1 YTKTKTHHTKIQ
13 SFITDSCPNKSFN
26 LQLIAIDDNKP
37 PTPKLQSTRVLFSAP
52 PGKFTDYPK
61 AVESVLSSHLLP
73 SPSSRFLFTSSGSV
87 FPQKSKETV
96 TESSPTFDPHIEQI
110 PDRIAKLLEAENL
123 VTSNDAGVVIR
134 LAGLYL
140 PNRGAHSYWL
150 RPDVTKVNSSGDGL
164 INLLHYDDA
173 AAAVVKV
180 LDVECSSRNKLFIV
194 SDGNPLT
201 RTEICQVAIDKGQDG
216 STPSF
221 AETTPES
228 DLGKVYDCS
237 KIKST
242 GWTPRIPKFADC
254 FTKSLEDYKMLF
266 TGLPIPE
273 LKNWALLLDIN
284 VEGVKGIYV
293 NRLASHMAKNPGDFE
308 SLSSRLKNMESEALR
323 TILSLNDPIPG
334 PSSLNRK

>member
-1 YTKTKTHHTKIQ
+1 
-13 SFITDSCPNKSFN
+13 
-26 LQLIAIDDNKP
+26 
-37 PTPKLQSTRVLFSAP
+37 LFSAP

-173 AAAVVKV
+173 AAAVIKV

-254 FTKSLEDYKMLF
+254 FTKSLKDYKILF

-284 VEGVKGIYV
+284 VEGVKV
-293 NRLASHMAKNPGDFE
+293 
-308 SLSSRLKNMESEALR
+308 SEQQA
-323 TILSLNDPIPG
+323 
-334 PSSLNRK
+334 